1 MPLRRLL
8 FIALLCL
15 ALGPAAAA
23 RADSEPNNA
32 LVQAEG
38 PIAGGT
44 DISGSLP
51 TGQDEDWYVLYI
63 KDQQQVH
70 LTYSSDPGCTDFTL
84 RDTDGNG
91 LSDDYTSPP
100 GTNRFFVQVAK
111 RFSDCDPS
119 TYKFRIDPG
128 AAVVSGPAMPKPEA
142 TGEPN
147 ESNLQA
153 AGPLQGGVAYAG
165 SLDTAND
172 QDWFYFYTPGGAH
185 QLDLSATGP
194 ALDSCGVSLTLTT
207 AGGDQIG
214 YATPDSNYV
223 NHITFT
229 SADAATYLVHAEHA
243 YSDDCVPAH
252 WQFEIDPA
260 DSVTTSAP
268 GDSGQPPVE
277 PTPNPPTSSGPSHS
291 CIVARGRVK
300 RDLKAQRTLKRQL
313 SHAHSSARRASLR
326 RRLKVVRRDLHR
338 AIGQRRLHCNT

>member
-15 ALGPAAAA
+15 AFGPVAAA

-51 TGQDEDWYVLYI
+51 TGQDDDWYVLYI

-70 LTYSSDPGCTDFTL
+70 FTYSSDPGCTDFVL
-84 RDTDGNG
+84 RDTNG
-91 LSDDYTSPP
+91 SSLSDDYTSPP
-100 GTNRFFVQVAK
+100 GTNRFFVQVEK

-128 AAVVSGPAMPKPEA
+128 AAVVTGPAMPKPEA

-153 AGPLQGGVAYAG
+153 AGPLQGGIAYAG
-165 SLDTAND
+165 SLDTSND
-172 QDWFYFYTPGGAH
+172 QDWFYFYTPGGTH
-185 QLDLSATGP
+185 QLDLAVTGP
-194 ALDSCGVSLTLTT
+194 ALDDCSLSVALTT
-207 AGGDQIG
+207 AGGDEIG
-214 YATPDSNYV
+214 SASSDSNSI

-229 SADAATYLVHAEHA
+229 STQAAMYLVHAEHGF
-243 YSDDCVPAH
+243 SSDCVPAH

-268 GDSGQPPVE
+268 GESSPP
-277 PTPNPPTSSGPSHS
+277 PPDTTPNPPPASGPSHA
-291 CIVARGRVK
+291 CRVARARV
-300 RDLKAQRTLKRQL
+300 RHDLNAQRKLKRQL
-313 SHAHSSARRASLR
+313 GHAHGTRRRSLV
-326 RRLKVVRRDLHR
+326 RRLKAVRRDQHR
-338 AIGQRRLHCNT
+338 AVGQRRLHCGY